1 MDMNI
6 DRWLLPDGI
15 EEVLPEEARQLE
27 SLRRR
32 LLDLFESWGYELVIP
47 PFVEYIESLLTGM
60 GHDLDL
66 QTFKLIDQRNGRL
79 MGVRADM
86 TPQVARIDA
95 HRLGRELPTRLCYI
109 GTVLRTKGDDFGGSR
124 SVTQIGAEL
133 YGHTGIESDAELL
146 CLMLEMLQAAQI
158 SDVYID
164 LGHVGIF
171 GGLAKQAGLNAQ
183 QEVTLFDALQRK
195 AAPEINEL
203 LAQWPLDES
212 LRQMLSAL
220 VWLNGDSDVIAEAQ
234 QTLSSASDAVHQA
247 LDDLRNIAARLQ
259 AQYPD
264 IPQHFDLAELRGYH
278 YHTGL
283 VFAAYRPGMGQAIA
297 QGGRYDEIG
306 KVFGRARPATGF
318 SADLLA
324 LLSLGVGAGNAAQG
338 IFAPVTDNAADNVK
352 LDQQIRQ
359 LRQAGERVVCAL
371 PGQNG
376 DAEAM
381 GCDRRLVLQN
391 KQWIVE
397 KLHD

>member
-1 MDMNI
+1 MDINI

-15 EEVLPEEARQLE
+15 DEVLPEEARQLE
-27 SLRRR
+27 ALRRR
-32 LLDLFESWGYELVIP
+32 LLDLFGRWGYELVIP

-79 MGVRADM
+79 MGVHADM

-95 HRLGRELPTRLCYI
+95 HRLGRDLPTRLCYL

-124 SVTQIGAEL
+124 SITQIGAEL
-133 YGHTGIESDAELL
+133 YGHSGIECDTELL
-146 CLMLEMLQAAQI
+146 SLMLEMLQAAQI
-158 SDVYID
+158 KDVYVD

-171 GGLAKQAGLNAQ
+171 GGLAKQAKLDVE
-183 QEVTLFDALQRK
+183 QEATLFDALQRK
-195 AAPEINEL
+195 AAPEIAEL
-203 LAQWPLDES
+203 LTQWALDQDAQ
-212 LRQMLSAL
+212 QMLSEL
-220 VWLNGDSDVIAEAQ
+220 VWLNGDSNIIAEARQ
-234 QTLSSASDAVHQA
+234 KLASANADVHQA
-247 LDDLRNIAARLQ
+247 LDDLQNIAERLQ
-259 AQYPD
+259 AHYPD
-264 IPQHFDLAELRGYH
+264 ISLHFDLAELRGYH

-283 VFAAYRPGMGQAIA
+283 VFAAYQPGMGQAIA

-318 SADLLA
+318 SADLRA
-324 LLSLGVGAGNAAQG
+324 LLSLGVNEAQVGQG
-338 IFAPVTDNAADNVK
+338 IFAPVADNAADNDA

-359 LRQAGERVVCAL
+359 LRQAGECVVRAL

-376 DAEAM
+376 DARDM
-381 GCDRRLVLQN
+381 GCDRRLALQG

-397 KLHD
+397 KID